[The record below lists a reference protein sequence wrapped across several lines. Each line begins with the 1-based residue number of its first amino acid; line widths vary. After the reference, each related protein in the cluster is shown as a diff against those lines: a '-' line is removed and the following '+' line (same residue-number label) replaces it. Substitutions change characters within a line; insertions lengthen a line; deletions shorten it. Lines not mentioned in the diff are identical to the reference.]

1 MMPGPDNDQRSI
13 GRTHIEKGAPLFFNG
28 QPGRRAC
35 NVIDVKNRGAK
46 IRTHDLPVMPTTF
59 NLTFDNFRT
68 IRRCRLFGRAGDFL
82 VAAF

>member
-1 MMPGPDNDQRSI
+1 MASGEARLQR
-13 GRTHIEKGAPLFFNG
+13 H
-28 QPGRRAC
+28 RREEPWR
-35 NVIDVKNRGAK
+35 KK

-82 VAAF
+82 VAAFED

>member
-1 MMPGPDNDQRSI
+1 
-13 GRTHIEKGAPLFFNG
+13 
-28 QPGRRAC
+28 
-35 NVIDVKNRGAK
+35 VKNRGAK

-82 VAAF
+82 VAAFED